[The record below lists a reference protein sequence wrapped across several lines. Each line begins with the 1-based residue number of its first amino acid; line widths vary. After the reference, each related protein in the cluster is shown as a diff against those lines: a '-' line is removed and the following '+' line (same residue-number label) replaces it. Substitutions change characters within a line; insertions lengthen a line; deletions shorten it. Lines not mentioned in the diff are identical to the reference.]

1 MAAGPIVISIL
12 ANAAQANATLN
23 QTTTLAGKIGGGFQK
38 MRLPAVAALGAVAAG
53 AKAAIDSA
61 SDLSESV
68 SKTGQIFGPQAAE
81 IEKFAAGA
89 AKSLGQSKTAALEAA
104 STFGII
110 GQSAGLSG
118 SEAAKFSKQFVGLSS
133 DLASF
138 NNTSPEE
145 AVTAIGAA
153 MRGESEPIRKYGVML
168 DDATLRARAM
178 KLGLIDNVKQALTP
192 QQKALAA
199 SREILAQTTKAQGD
213 FGRTAQ
219 GAANQ
224 QRIQAAAA
232 ENLRA
237 KLGSALLPAYIKLQ
251 QAGLAALAWMSKHTT
266 AVKAI
271 AVGVAVLA
279 AAILIVNVAM
289 AASSAV
295 TAIFTGVLAVAR
307 GAIMAARIAMF
318 LFNIALYANPVVF
331 IVAGIIALVA
341 VLVLFFTKT
350 KIGQKIITTAW
361 NAIKTATKALG
372 AAFLAVVTAIGGY
385 LTRFVTAVVNA
396 VVRVVTKIREIPAKV
411 RAAVSKFGS
420 VLLDAGKNLIQ
431 GLIDGIQAMVGKVGS
446 TLKDLTDYIAAH
458 KGPPSKDKILLRD
471 AGSLIIDGLITG
483 MERRRT
489 ALRRQLS
496 DVTRTIETGI
506 TPNLGAILTAD
517 NLDAAAL
524 GNVNANVTYNI
535 TVRLDSRMTEAEM
548 GRGYDRAIRA
558 AKRQGLVPA

>member
-12 ANAAQANATLN
+12 ANAAQANATLT

-38 MRLPAVAALGAVAAG
+38 MRLPAVAALGAIAAG
-53 AKAAIDSA
+53 AKSTISAA

-153 MRGESEPIRKYGVML
+153 MRGEAEPIRKYGVML
-168 DDATLRARAM
+168 DDATLRARAL

-295 TAIFTGVLAVAR
+295 TAIFTTVLAVAR

-341 VLVLFFTKT
+341 ILVLFFTKT

-361 NAIKTATKALG
+361 NGIKTATKALG

-396 VVRVVTKIREIPAKV
+396 VLRVVTKIREIPAKV

-506 TPNLGAILTAD
+506 APNLGAILTAD